1 MSEHKAKIT
10 WNEATPEYL
19 KGRYSRKH
27 LWEFDGGAVVHASA
41 SPSILPPSLA
51 NPECVDPEEAFVAS
65 VASCHML
72 TFLFLASKHGFTVEK
87 YVDEAFGT
95 TSQTDGGSLWVSEI
109 NLAPQITY
117 GGDKQPTAEEEERIH
132 YLAHEQCFIA
142 NSVKSKILV
151 NGKDFGEG
159 CD

>member
-10 WNEATPEYL
+10 WDGATPDYL

-27 LWEFDGGAVVHASA
+27 TWEFDGGLTVEASA
-41 SPSILPPSLA
+41 SPTILPPSLA

-65 VASCHML
+65 VSSCHML
-72 TFLFLASKHGFTVEK
+72 TFLFIASKHGFAIER
-87 YVDEAFGT
+87 YVDEAYGM
-95 TSQTDGGSLWVSEI
+95 TSKTDGGSLWVSEV
-109 NLAPQITY
+109 NLAPQVTF
-117 GGDKQPTAEEEERIH
+117 GGEKQPTEEELERMH
-132 YLAHEQCFIA
+132 ALAHEQCFIA
-142 NSVKSKILV
+142 NSVKSTILV